1 MEQKVTTPVVKG
13 LIITLILAV
22 LDLVGGFAHLKLE
35 TWFKW
40 IPTLVLCA
48 AIIWACISYGSQ
60 LNGNTTFGNAFAHG
74 FKTSAVV
81 ACILILYT
89 LLSIYIIFPET
100 KDLAIEEAR
109 KQMEAKGN
117 IPDATIDQALEMT
130 RKFFLP
136 FAIGGALI
144 GTLIVGA
151 IASLIGAA
159 VTKKNPNAELE
170 NQFK

>member
-1 MEQKVTTPVVKG
+1 MEQKVTSPIVKG

-22 LDLVGGFAHLKLE
+22 LDLIGGFAHLKLE

-60 LNGNTTFGNAFAHG
+60 LNGNTTFGNTFAHG

-81 ACILILYT
+81 ACILIFYT

-100 KDLAIEEAR
+100 RDLAIEQAR
-109 KQMEAKGN
+109 KQMEEKGN
-117 IPDATIDQALEMT
+117 IPEANIDQAIEMT

-136 FAIGGALI
+136 FAIGGTLI
-144 GTLIVGA
+144 GTLLVGA
-151 IASLIGAA
+151 IAALIGAA
-159 VTKKNPNAELE
+159 FTKKNPNAEME